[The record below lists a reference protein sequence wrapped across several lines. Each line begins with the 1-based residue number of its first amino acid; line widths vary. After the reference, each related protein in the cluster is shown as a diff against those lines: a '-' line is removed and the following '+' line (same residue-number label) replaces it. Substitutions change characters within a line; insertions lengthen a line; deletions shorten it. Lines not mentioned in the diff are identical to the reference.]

1 MRTHQLYGE
10 RKVDLDQIC
19 YEALAL
25 GGDEAVLDAGCGPGQ
40 FLEVIRGKGHRG
52 KLVGLDQSAAM
63 VADVRQLGFDAVEG
77 DVQALPFASGSF
89 DRVVARHMLYH
100 VPDIGLALREFSR
113 VLEPDGC
120 LLMTTNSNGSMPG
133 ILGLLQDLLAAFDQP
148 EWDRPDARFC
158 IENAEG
164 FFEEAGYTVGAG
176 DRGTL
181 WSFTHRTRS
190 SITCVSTLPS
200 LDVNVSLHAEME
212 SWLVDEAGRRF
223 EAIGREWRDPTYAGV
238 YVGKSL

>member
-77 DVQALPFASGSF
+77 DVQALPFASRSF

-120 LLMTTNSNGSMPG
+120 LLVTTNSNSSMPG

-164 FFEEAGYTVGAG
+164 FFEEAGYTVEARVIENALVFHSP
-176 DRGTL
+176 DPVVDY
-181 WSFTHRTRS
+181 
-190 SITCVSTLPS
+190 CVSTLPS